1 LRSGSTSQL
10 NVYRTVIHRIFI
22 FAKLK
27 IVDVIYCMTN
37 EFERRIE
44 SLILDEET
52 RITVKNLIVE
62 AGKDFPCLNCTSKDE
77 CENFK
82 WFVKWFGS

>member
-1 LRSGSTSQL
+1 
-10 NVYRTVIHRIFI
+10 
-22 FAKLK
+22 
-27 IVDVIYCMTN
+27 MTN